1 MPAGLRVGHHTTTTR
16 LHNVCCNNS
25 TVIIHAAKDPCNMKK
40 HLFSCECN
48 TDTAYVARKYT
59 DGTRVFIHVI
69 AVENEIADNMY
80 RRSKLDYRIYNASL
94 EYAGCYWKTVTEYK
108 PAGF

>member
-1 MPAGLRVGHHTTTTR
+1 
-16 LHNVCCNNS
+16 
-25 TVIIHAAKDPCNMKK
+25 MKK